1 MIDKHLNEMEVD
13 KEGLK
18 AMHKEMSQHGG
29 EALFEFQESNG
40 LHANRGGQFH

>member
-1 MIDKHLNEMEVD
+1 MIDKHIDEMEQD
-13 KEGLK
+13 REGLK

-40 LHANRGGQFH
+40 LNAQRNM